1 MTESVKP
8 KNAESLIRLID
19 ALNRLDDKDLSYVTG
34 YTDGVLSAKPRQK
47 KEQPEET
54 KEGEK

>member
-34 YTDGVLSAKPRQK
+34 YTDGVLSAKPPEEKPKDK
-47 KEQPEET
+47 KE
-54 KEGEK
+54 